1 MTIYIVVERTEDE
14 NFLYKAVDSKDKAID
29 YITKIWHEDMK
40 NHYDSYK
47 NTYACQRL
55 FNGDCEKMLDTWIKE
70 NTQDG
75 YCWYVE
81 AELE

>member
-1 MTIYIVVERTEDE
+1 MTIYIVAEATEDE
-14 NFLYKAVDSKDKAID
+14 NHLYKAFDSKDKAID
-29 YITKIWHEDMK
+29 CVTKIWRKEMA

-47 NTYACQRL
+47 NTCRIF
-55 FNGDCEKMLDTWIKE
+55 FNGDLKKMLDTWIEE

-75 YCWYVE
+75 HCWYVE